1 MEYVRLEKSKAC
13 SVCKQI
19 KPNTEFNKNRRL
31 KSGLSSECKVCKS
44 IADANYR
51 AKNKQKIAS
60 NHKRWSVKNKE
71 HILARNIAWRKA
83 NPERY
88 KAAQQKSAIK
98 NRPKKRLYNKEWSAA
113 NKVLHRQMI
122 ADWQKRNP
130 ESNRRS
136 ANKRRAKVMATR
148 HEIYTENQ
156 VIEKYGTD
164 CHLCHL
170 PIDFDAPRR
179 VGRDGWEKGLHIE
192 HLVPIDKGGP
202 DILDNVRPS
211 HGLCNLRK
219 GAR

>member
-1 MEYVRLEKSKAC
+1 MEQSKAC

-19 KPNTEFNKNRRL
+19 KPVAQFNKNKRI
-31 KSGLSSECKVCKS
+31 KSGLTPECKSCKS

-51 AKNKQKIAS
+51 ARNKKKIAANHKKWVEQNKQHVLDKS
-60 NHKRWSVKNKE
+60 
-71 HILARNIAWRKA
+71 IAWRIA

-88 KAAQQKSAIK
+88 KEAQQKSAIK
-98 NRPKKRLYNKEWSAA
+98 HRAKKRIYNANWSASNKE
-113 NKVLHRQMI
+113 LHRQMI

-130 ESNRRS
+130 ESKRRS

-148 HEIYTENQ
+148 HELYTEQQ
-156 VIEKYGTD
+156 VIEKYGTN

-179 VGRDGWEKGLHIE
+179 VGRNGWEKGLHIE